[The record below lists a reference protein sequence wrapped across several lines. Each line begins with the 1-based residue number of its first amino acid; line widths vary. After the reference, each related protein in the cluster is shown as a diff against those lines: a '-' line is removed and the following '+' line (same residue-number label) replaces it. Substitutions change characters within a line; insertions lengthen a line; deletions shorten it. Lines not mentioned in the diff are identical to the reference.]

1 LFWGTPAA
9 FATVTA
15 LLSFLP
21 LEGVDSKEVG
31 LGVDSTLELT
41 GLESVP

>member
-1 LFWGTPAA
+1 VSRVFFFG
-9 FATVTA
+9 
-15 LLSFLP
+15 